1 VLPARASLGW
11 LGGTAALALAL
22 WAVTVSAAVVY
33 AGGELELL
41 VYIAGLMASVVTG
54 CAVSIAGRF
63 FLHDAMVRNQARI
76 INEVEAI
83 RAQMATHLD
92 DSTTEINVALM
103 DLIAQQAMASARLAA
118 LSEQLSAKVDSL
130 YWHAY
135 ADGAHDVGSGAA
147 AQILPFP
154 ARQRGGA

>member
-1 VLPARASLGW
+1 MTGTPPCPAQIPPRPLTPSRASLVW
-11 LGGTAALALAL
+11 LGGSVALALAL
-22 WAVTVSAAVVY
+22 WAVTVSTAVAY

-41 VYIAGLMASVVTG
+41 VYVAGLAAAVATACAFSLGSRLALRDSMAK
-54 CAVSIAGRF
+54 
-63 FLHDAMVRNQARI
+63 NQAHVLD
-76 INEVEAI
+76 EVRSI

-92 DSTTEINVALM
+92 DSTTEINVALL

-135 ADGAHDVGSGAA
+135 ADG
-147 AQILPFP
+147 
-154 ARQRGGA
+154 